1 VIARN
6 LGSTYMLLP
15 APLMRLRVL
24 LAARLPPGSPALQVC
39 VCVFVCVCVCV
50 CVRTA
55 SIIGL
60 MLVMRLLRRATT
72 RMWV

>member
-50 CVRTA
+50 
-55 SIIGL
+55 
-60 MLVMRLLRRATT
+60 RAHCINH
-72 RMWV
+72 RINVSYEAA